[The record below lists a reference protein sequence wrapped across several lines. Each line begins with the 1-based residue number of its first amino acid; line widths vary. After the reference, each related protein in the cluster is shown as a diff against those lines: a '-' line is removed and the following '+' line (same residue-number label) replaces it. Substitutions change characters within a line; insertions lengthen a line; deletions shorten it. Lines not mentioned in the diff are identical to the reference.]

1 MAATSVGLIPGRAAR
16 KCENIAMSR
25 YRPPQP
31 RASPYITPEGALRLR
46 DELDHLWRVER
57 PEVVRALADAAA
69 ECDRSENAEYIYR
82 KKQLGGIDR
91 RVRHLRRRLG
101 VLKIVD
107 RNPSGSGQ
115 VYFGAWVTVEDE
127 SGAEFRFR
135 IVGPDEFDHAPGYIS
150 MDAPLARALL
160 KRSAGDTITIDLA
173 TGPKSYLLLEVSY
186 PGAD

>member
-1 MAATSVGLIPGRAAR
+1 
-16 KCENIAMSR
+16 MSR

-31 RASPYITPEGALRLR
+31 RSSPYITPEGAARLR
-46 DELDHLWRVER
+46 EELDRLWRIER

-69 ECDRSENAEYIYR
+69 EGDRSENAEYTYR

-107 RNPSGSGQ
+107 RSPAGTEQ
-115 VYFGAWVTVEDE
+115 VFFGAWITVEDE
-127 SGAEFRFR
+127 AGVESRLR

-160 KRSAGDTITIDLA
+160 KRTPGDEITLELPAGTKT
-173 TGPKSYLLLEVSY
+173 YLLLAVSY
-186 PGAD
+186 SEPGPA